1 MDRMKTARNVAII
14 AVIAAAVAF
23 LPGGG
28 RAANA
33 FEAALMV
40 GFGLGFGYVGLRF
53 YRENRISIH
62 SLGDRHR
69 ALLYGG
75 LALLLF
81 AWIARARMWQSSGS
95 ELLWFVL
102 LGLAGF
108 ALLDVFRR
116 WRSY

>member
-1 MDRMKTARNVAII
+1 MDRTKTVRNVALI

-28 RAANA
+28 RAASA
-33 FEAALMV
+33 FEAALLV
-40 GFGLGFGYVGLRF
+40 GFGVGFGYIGMRF
-53 YRENRISIH
+53 YREQRISIH

-69 ALLYGG
+69 LMLYGG
-75 LALLLF
+75 LALVLF
-81 AWIARARMWQSSGS
+81 EWIARTRMWQTSGG

-102 LGLAGF
+102 LAFALF